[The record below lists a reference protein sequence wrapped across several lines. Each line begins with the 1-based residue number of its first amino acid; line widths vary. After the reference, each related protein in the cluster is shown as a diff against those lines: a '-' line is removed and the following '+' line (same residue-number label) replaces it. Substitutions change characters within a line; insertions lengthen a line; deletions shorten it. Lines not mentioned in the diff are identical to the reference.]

1 MSTGWRKPVAAFWVR
16 ARDLALTLL
25 IMGTGEVL
33 IALVVWPLLF
43 DKYPQGFS
51 MALSLVGFSVWVIAS
66 VASLSNRGRP
76 RFRSSAT
83 PGELSSS
90 PSQLRLGRLPRQLQ
104 PGCGFP
110 FFLSSFVPLTLAFI
124 LRVRADLQA
133 GYTWHDLFPPLR

>member
-1 MSTGWRKPVAAFWVR
+1 MSTGRRKPVAALWVR

-25 IMGTGEVL
+25 IMGGSEILV
-33 IALVVWPLLF
+33 ALVVWPLLF
-43 DKYPQGFS
+43 GKYPQGFS

-76 RFRSSAT
+76 GFRGPAIG
-83 PGELSSS
+83 GELNPSPNS
-90 PSQLRLGRLPRQLQ
+90 PSSRRVPRQFQ

-133 GYTWHDLFPPLR
+133 GYTWRDLFPPLR